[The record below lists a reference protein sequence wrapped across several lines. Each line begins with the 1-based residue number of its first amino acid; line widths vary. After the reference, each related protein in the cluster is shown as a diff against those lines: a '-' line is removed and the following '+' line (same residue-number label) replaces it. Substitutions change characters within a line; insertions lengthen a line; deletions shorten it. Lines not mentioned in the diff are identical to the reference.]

1 MKALIIDM
9 SFMLAVALIAGAVI
23 VMLNKK
29 KINTNIKGLVLLA
42 LYVAEVV
49 FLVAM
54 FVYIV
59 FGSIL

>member
-29 KINTNIKGLVLLA
+29 DNTNIKGLVSLA
-42 LYVAEVV
+42 LYIAEVV

>member
-1 MKALIIDM
+1 M

-29 KINTNIKGLVLLA
+29 DNTNIKGLVLLA